1 MREKRVKKMK
11 DTKVEL
17 LFLSEDDMVKA
28 GVLDAKKCVD
38 TMEEVM
44 SLLSKKDY
52 IMGGPSRNQHGLM
65 LFFPEKSDIEG
76 FPTLE
81 SRDRRFMAMPAYL
94 GGRFHMAG
102 QKWYGSNGENAKKG
116 LPRSI
121 LTVSLN
127 DVDTGAPIAY
137 MSGNLLSAMRTGAMP
152 GLAARYLAKKNPKV
166 VSIIGPGVVNRT
178 CIMAYLA
185 EFPTID
191 TVKIKGSSPKSKTA
205 IEMKEFI
212 EEKYPQVKT
221 ITICETYEEALT
233 DADII
238 SEALSCLKNQ
248 WPTLDKNYIK
258 PGALII
264 SSGSM
269 MLDLDWVEKNTTKVV
284 DNIGMYEEYVNDF
297 QENDE
302 FGSPIPTGCPGMW
315 FANMISDGKIEKD
328 DVRHMGDIVRGIVPG
343 RTSDDEIILTCL
355 GGMPIEDVGWG
366 YECYQSAIKQGIGT
380 KLKIWDI
387 PLMA

>member
-1 MREKRVKKMK
+1 
-11 DTKVEL
+11 
-17 LFLSEDDMVKA
+17 
-28 GVLDAKKCVD
+28 
-38 TMEEVM
+38 
-44 SLLSKKDY
+44 
-52 IMGGPSRNQHGLM
+52 
-65 LFFPEKSDIEG
+65 
-76 FPTLE
+76 
-81 SRDRRFMAMPAYL
+81 
-94 GGRFHMAG
+94 MAG

-178 CIMAYLA
+178 CIMAYLT

-297 QENDE
+297 QEYDD